1 MLNHLFVQSCFPK
14 PDGGKNPSVYTEYDD
29 KALLPKLKTET
40 LYVPDSLLNSRSMFS
55 GKEEAKDE
63 NFFEE
68 YQGKFKYV
76 SNSELMNIIK
86 TAEASKPIFLF
97 EYVQRSTDKYV
108 SVLDVRSGKVVYRKY
123 TSVSYNLKSK
133 DLRRILD

>member
-14 PDGGKNPSVYTEYDD
+14 PYGGKNPSVYTEYDD